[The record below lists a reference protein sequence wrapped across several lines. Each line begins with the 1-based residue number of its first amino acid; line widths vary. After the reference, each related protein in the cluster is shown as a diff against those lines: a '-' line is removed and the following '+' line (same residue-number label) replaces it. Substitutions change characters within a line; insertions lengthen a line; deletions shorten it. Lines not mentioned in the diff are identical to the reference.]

1 MRRLIC
7 PSTCFPKQEAP
18 LLLPST
24 SLACLALRGVL
35 VALRMSSKR
44 CHVGGNSDVL
54 IGNQHVNTEEPA
66 PQLVVDGSI
75 KMPRANGWTQGGTLG
90 VAWERT

>member
-44 CHVGGNSDVL
+44 DLMGKAVKGAL
-54 IGNQHVNTEEPA
+54 EAEAQA
-66 PQLVVDGSI
+66 
-75 KMPRANGWTQGGTLG
+75 
-90 VAWERT
+90 